1 MFKVEAFTLT
11 KNVRNTEKIFRAA
24 ENYYTGVTTSV
35 HDFDGPEVKLIEIRD
50 QSPVKILQKYLYQL
64 RNVDGV
70 PEEKIAILSFKNREK
85 SDFFGFLNELSV
97 PASSAVTT
105 GKFTFDSV
113 YRFKGLER
121 QLVILVDL
129 DFNGISEEL
138 IYVAMSRART
148 FLAIMGNEEQLTEF
162 RNLVHS

>member
-1 MFKVEAFTLT
+1 MLT
-11 KNVRNTEKIFRAA
+11 EFQKKKFS
-24 ENYYTGVTTSV
+24 YTRLKTG
-35 HDFDGPEVKLIEIRD
+35 
-50 QSPVKILQKYLYQL
+50 
-64 RNVDGV
+64 
-70 PEEKIAILSFKNREK
+70 EK